1 MSIFTKTMISLYGH
15 YQSKREIKN
24 DMNALKRLGE
34 GLDNST
40 YNTGNGTGA
49 RFLGSTLPLP
59 LHLSVG
65 TSNRSGKSA
74 SGSGKDVTESSGND
88 VTVSG
93 GGQTEGD
100 METKENGNA
109 VDIVKTGADLLKADV
124 DNDHS
129 NVTEGIHT
137 NHLNINDFQDMTLET
152 ILRSNSNANISSMLN
167 TDRSLKAVLLA
178 GGSASGGSGSGSR
191 SGSVTESP
199 VKVSTG
205 TYADVVAGSDN
216 NSGSGSGSNG
226 KGDITATDNTATGD
240 DQYHMDVGCVDYN
253 VKHRNGKNSRSGSGA
268 SNDHENENENEN
280 DVEGTR
286 GEEAEETTDCT
297 DISTNSTD
305 NENNVDT
312 NSIQGGMGLSDSDF
326 SNGQIKYETQNAT
339 HSLQSKL
346 QLLNKAEG
354 KLYFKLVKVRGREGD
369 SEEDFFSLFIFISF
383 YVKLFAAN

>member
-1 MSIFTKTMISLYGH
+1 MISLYGH

-34 GLDNST
+34 GLDGST
-40 YNTGNGTGA
+40 YNTGSGTGT
-49 RFLGSTLPLP
+49 RFLCSTLPLP
-59 LHLSVG
+59 PHLSVG
-65 TSNRSGKSA
+65 ASNRSGKNA
-74 SGSGKDVTESSGND
+74 SGSGKDELSSATGNSGND
-88 VTVSG
+88 VAVCC
-93 GGQTEGD
+93 
-100 METKENGNA
+100 ENQESEMKSS
-109 VDIVKTGADLLKADV
+109 DIVKTGADTLKTDV

-178 GGSASGGSGSGSR
+178 GGSASGGSGSGSGSR

-216 NSGSGSGSNG
+216 NSGSGSGSSG

-253 VKHRNGKNSRSGSGA
+253 VKHRNGENSRSGSGA
-268 SNDHENENENEN
+268 SNHRENNNENEN

-354 KLYFKLVKVRGREGD
+354 KLYFKLVKVRGRETVRKIFLVFL
-369 SEEDFFSLFIFISF
+369 SSYLFM
-383 YVKLFAAN
+383 